1 MKIKTKQ
8 CKDCPWKKLAQA
20 REDLLNAR
28 MRKAGSEQ
36 LRLHELIGKL
46 VGQIAKEKE

>member
-1 MKIKTKQ
+1 MKMNKKQ

-36 LRLHELIGKL
+36 LRLHELISNL
-46 VGQIAKEKE
+46 VEQIAKEKE